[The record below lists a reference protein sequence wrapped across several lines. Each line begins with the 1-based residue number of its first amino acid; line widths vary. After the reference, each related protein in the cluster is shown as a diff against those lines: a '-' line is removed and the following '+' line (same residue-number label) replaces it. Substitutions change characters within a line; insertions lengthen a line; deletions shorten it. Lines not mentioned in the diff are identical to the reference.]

1 MKSAKANVAKNEM
14 ETNRI
19 RKMANGFGASKPTTT
34 DDGGGGGTLKRD
46 ENLKLMYTKREG
58 EQERVGARDEVE
70 RCKTIFLFGKNLN
83 AIGPNNMKTN

>member
-1 MKSAKANVAKNEM
+1 MKMKSAKANVAKNGM

-19 RKMANGFGASKPTTT
+19 REMANGFGASKPTTT

-58 EQERVGARDEVE
+58 ERESSGAKQFFFLGKISTQSDQ
-70 RCKTIFLFGKNLN
+70 TI
-83 AIGPNNMKTN
+83 